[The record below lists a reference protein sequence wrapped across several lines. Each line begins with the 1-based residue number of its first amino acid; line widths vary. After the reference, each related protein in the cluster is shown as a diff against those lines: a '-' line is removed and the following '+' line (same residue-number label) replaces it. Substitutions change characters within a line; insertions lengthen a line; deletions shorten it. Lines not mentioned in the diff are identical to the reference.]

1 MKVAIIGAGRNRNG
15 IGKYIGKYF
24 QKNGVPVISVL
35 GTTEKTSHNA
45 SSALKQYGINA
56 AAYTDFNRMVGKESP
71 DAIVIASPY
80 STHYEYLIKSIE
92 AGLHIFCEKPFI
104 CHEMDDVQDM
114 LKNIFKMAES
124 KNVKIAMNSQWPF
137 SLPYYEELCG
147 SVDSQKIDTFFI
159 GLSPMFAG
167 REMILDSVPHALSIL
182 YCIFGNGEIVNLD
195 IEHHEEKMIIK
206 FKYSS
211 NINTCKV
218 LISLTRKERQPRDFS
233 FGFNDKIV
241 KRSLDLESYDI
252 YFNYA
257 DKSFRITDPLELS
270 VQNFISAVREKREPL
285 IGKPHI
291 VSNTILTKQIFDSC
305 ETM

>member
-35 GTTEKTSHNA
+35 ATTEKTSYNA

-56 AAYTDFNRMVGKESP
+56 AAYTDFNRMVEKENP

-80 STHYEYLIKSIE
+80 STHYEYLIKSIK

-104 CHEMDDVQDM
+104 CHEIDDVQDM

-147 SVDSQKIDTFFI
+147 SIDRQKIDTFFI
-159 GLSPMFAG
+159 GLSPMFTG

-182 YCIFGNGEIVNLD
+182 YCTFGNGEIVNLD
-195 IEHHEEKMIIK
+195 IEHYEEKMIIK
-206 FKYSS
+206 FNYSS

-218 LISLTRKERQPRDFS
+218 LISLIRKERQPRDFS

-257 DKSFRITDPLELS
+257 DKFLRIADPLELS

-285 IGKPHI
+285 IGNPHI
-291 VSNTILTKQIFDSC
+291 VSNTIMTKQIFDSC